1 MFYFLKSSCR
11 VVVGLVI
18 VGFTLSQSG
27 LANVVGSDF
36 QNFNPTTN
44 GVDFVTVQSGQTLR
58 PGIFNLGLFANYA
71 VNALPE
77 FKDGTPYNY
86 PRGTT
91 RNTGTF
97 SDFNMGL
104 GLTSFL
110 DVGLSFP
117 AIVTQSVKDE
127 TTSRLEY
134 TATGVNEFR
143 LNSKLKMLGNAKQA
157 VALVGTVNI
166 NRIDNNP
173 YEGNPSRPIYTL
185 ELAGHTSLGNT
196 AISLNAGYRKKDPG
210 QKLDGAVVEP
220 FHDQLIGSTAMS
232 YLFKSI
238 DTKLIAEFF
247 GSQAASN
254 KTSSEVLQKSG
265 EVLVGVK
272 HDVTSQL
279 ALHAGATFG
288 VIDSPAT
295 PDWRLYAG
303 INWNAGPLW
312 RNTPPKRIAAA
323 APKKPA
329 PPRPAPKTQE
339 APMSPEPVPVQ
350 EPRETFILEH
360 ILFANDSS
368 TQVLSGALD
377 ELKELV
383 DHLKEIPAWSRL
395 VVEGHTDSVGDDQYN
410 LDLSMRRA
418 NAVRAYLV
426 KHLGVDAGKLTAVGY
441 GESRPIAD
449 NSNYQGRQQ
458 NRRVEIKIFD

>member
-1 MFYFLKSSCR
+1 MFYFFKMMFRIVLML
-11 VVVGLVI
+11 VAVGI
-18 VGFTLSQSG
+18 IGIPRG
-27 LANVVGSDF
+27 IANVVGSDF

-77 FKDGTPYNY
+77 FKDGAPYNY

-97 SDFNMGL
+97 SDLNMGL

-117 AIVTQSVKDE
+117 AIVSQSVKDE

-134 TATGVNEFR
+134 NAKGINEFR
-143 LNSKLKMLGNAKQA
+143 INSKLKVLGNAQQA
-157 VALVGTVNI
+157 LAFVGTVNI

-173 YEGNPSRPIYTL
+173 YEGNPSKPIYTL
-185 ELAGHTSLGNT
+185 ELTGQKAIGSAMLG
-196 AISLNAGYRKKDPG
+196 LNMGYRKKDPG
-210 QKLDGAVVEP
+210 QKLEGAVVEP

-247 GSQAASN
+247 ASQAASN
-254 KTSSEVLQKSG
+254 QTPSEVLQKSG
-265 EVLVGVK
+265 EVLVGLK
-272 HDVTSQL
+272 HDVTAQL
-279 ALHAGATFG
+279 ALHGGATFG

-303 INWNAGPLW
+303 INWNTGPLW
-312 RNTPPKRIAAA
+312 RATSQKRTAAPRKPSPPKPT
-323 APKKPA
+323 PKI
-329 PPRPAPKTQE
+329 QE
-339 APMSPEPVPVQ
+339 NPMQPEPVAVAVQ
-350 EPRETFILEH
+350 EPRETFVLEN

-368 TQVLSGALD
+368 TQVLSGAFG

-383 DHLKEIPAWSRL
+383 DHLKDIPAWSRL
-395 VVEGHTDSVGDDQYN
+395 VVEGHTDSVGEDQYN

-426 KHLGVDAGKLTAVGY
+426 KHLGVEGSKLTSTGY
-441 GESRPIAD
+441 GESRPVAD
-449 NSNYQGRQQ
+449 NGNYQGRQQ